1 MIRNV
6 LVTCGGGIQG
16 LAILEGL
23 RRIGG
28 LRVVIV
34 DSTAE
39 NIGSYFASAFR
50 RAPLLADR
58 DGYCDF
64 LDDTIIA
71 ENIDFVVPATDLDL
85 QVLASERARFAK
97 LGAAIAVSEPDLLA
111 TLMDKRKTYAFCAEA
126 GVRVLP
132 EIELDP
138 EIPVPF
144 SVIAKPLR
152 GFGSKGQHVLRAGDR
167 PSKMA
172 PGVDRSTHLWQRY
185 IENATEY
192 SVDFAIDMQGRVSPL
207 AARERIANF
216 SGFSIL
222 GQATGNSR
230 LLEQARATAEHI
242 ARHGGHGGFNIQFLE
257 HDGDPTLIDINA
269 RFGTSS
275 SLALEMGLNLQAWL
289 VGHPVEEPKRELRL
303 IRYVTQASATTSSI
317 DVSGIVFDLDDTLID
332 QKAWIAAKLRALHG
346 TFSSRLPPKT
356 DFLACALQLLEEGNR
371 AYLIDGL
378 IKQLGLPLSLR
389 DVLIPAYR
397 EILPDQI
404 EVYPDVVR
412 VLDELRRR
420 GIRIGLLSD
429 NPAASQR
436 QKLQRLQDILACS
449 DLFDAV
455 VLTDEIGAPKPDLR
469 SYRAIANALD
479 LPCNSIAMV
488 GDNLFRDALGAL
500 RAGFS
505 EAFLLQRRGTFFN
518 FNPAI
523 LTGVPDADRVK
534 WIDSLD
540 QLLWHMPV
548 TGRSSARKQ
557 AN

>member
-50 RAPLLADR
+50 RAPPLADR
-58 DGYCDF
+58 EGYRDF
-64 LDDTIIA
+64 LDDTIAA
-71 ENIDFVVPATDLDL
+71 ENIDLVVPATDLDL
-85 QVLASERARFAK
+85 RVLASERARFAK
-97 LGAAIAVSEPDLLA
+97 LGAAIAVSEPKLLA

-132 EIELDP
+132 EIEVDP
-138 EIPVPF
+138 EIPVPLP
-144 SVIAKPLR
+144 VIAKPLR

-167 PSKMA
+167 PSNMA
-172 PGVDRSTHLWQRY
+172 PGIDRSTHLWQRY
-185 IENATEY
+185 IQNATEY
-192 SVDFAIDMQGRVSPL
+192 SVDFAIDMEGRVSPL
-207 AARERIANF
+207 AARERTANF

-222 GQATGNSR
+222 GRTATGSR

-242 ARHGGHGGFNIQFLE
+242 ARHGGRGGFNVQFL
-257 HDGDPTLIDINA
+257 DCNGDPTLIDINA

-289 VGHPVEEPKRELRL
+289 VGHPAEEPKRALRL
-303 IRYVTQASATTSSI
+303 IRYVTQASAPTSSI
-317 DVSGIVFDLDDTLID
+317 AVSGIVFDLDDTLID
-332 QKAWIAAKLRALHG
+332 QKAWISSKLHALHYA
-346 TFSSRLPPKT
+346 FSGHLPPKPA
-356 DFLACALQLLEEGNR
+356 FLACALQLLEEGNR

-378 IKQLGLPLSLR
+378 IEQLALPPSLR

-397 EILPDQI
+397 EIIPDRI
-404 EVYPDVVR
+404 EVFVDVVR
-412 VLDELRRR
+412 VIEELRRR
-420 GIRIGLLSD
+420 GLRIGLLSD

-436 QKLQRLQDILACS
+436 QKLQRLQDTLTCS
-449 DLFDAV
+449 DLFDAI

-469 SYRAIANALD
+469 AFHAIANALD
-479 LPCNSIAMV
+479 LPCESIAMV

-523 LTGVPDADRVK
+523 LTGIPEADSVK
-534 WIDSLD
+534 WIESLD

-548 TGRSSARKQ
+548 TGRRSAQKD